1 MIVPQIR
8 PGTSGPK
15 PWRRSRRDLGREV
28 PAAGAELRLDLST
41 IEVDLDQFRA
51 AVPAKGWSRA
61 AGLHGGPFLEGFYLT
76 QSPDF
81 ERWAE
86 DERASIA
93 TEGFRVILARAG
105 AQRGDPGWGKAHR
118 SRVGAAQ
125 RHADQTPPVA
135 SASGRCRRSKTPN
148 PIIQN
153 GRR

>member
-105 AQRGDPGWGKAHR
+105 AQRGDPGRRAVEDGWIVKAGRQEAEHPDER
-118 SRVGAAQ
+118 Q
-125 RHADQTPPVA
+125 RADDEGPPS
-135 SASGRCRRSKTPN
+135 SADACS
-148 PIIQN
+148 
-153 GRR
+153 